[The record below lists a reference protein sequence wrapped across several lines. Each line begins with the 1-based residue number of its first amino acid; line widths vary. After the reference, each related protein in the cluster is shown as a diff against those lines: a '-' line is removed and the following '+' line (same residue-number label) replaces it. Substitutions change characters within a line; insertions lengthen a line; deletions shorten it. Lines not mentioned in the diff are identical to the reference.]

1 MSNDP
6 VPLLRIRHPES
17 PEIQVEWHRDVISI
31 GRDQQND
38 IVINHPLASRRHAT
52 LERDEMGYCNR
63 DLQSTNGTYV
73 NGEVIADTYRLHNQD
88 LVIIAN
94 SEITFIDPEATQKG
108 ELPFSFAQQLVH
120 RPVVVDGDIII
131 NDDTKSVV
139 IKGVELVPPL
149 TVKEFQ
155 LLLLLYRNHGRV
167 VSKEEIANGVWD
179 YEVYDFNAIDA
190 LIYRVR
196 QRIEHDPALPRY
208 LVTVRGFGYKLVVNP
223 EK

>member
-52 LERDEMGYCNR
+52 LERDETGYCIR

-73 NGEVIADTYRLHNQD
+73 NGEVIADMYRLHNQD

-94 SEITFIDPEATQKG
+94 SEIIFIDPEATQKG
-108 ELPFSFAQQLVH
+108 EMPFSFAQQQVH
-120 RPVVVDGDIII
+120 RPVVVDGDITI
-131 NDDTKSVV
+131 NDDTKSVA
-139 IKGVELVPPL
+139 IKGVELTPPL

-196 QRIEHDPALPRY
+196 QRIEQDPALPRY

>member
-52 LERDEMGYCNR
+52 LERDEMGYCIR

-73 NGEVIADTYRLHNQD
+73 NGEVIADMYRLHNQD

-108 ELPFSFAQQLVH
+108 EMPFSFAQQPVH

-131 NDDTKSVV
+131 NDDTKSVA